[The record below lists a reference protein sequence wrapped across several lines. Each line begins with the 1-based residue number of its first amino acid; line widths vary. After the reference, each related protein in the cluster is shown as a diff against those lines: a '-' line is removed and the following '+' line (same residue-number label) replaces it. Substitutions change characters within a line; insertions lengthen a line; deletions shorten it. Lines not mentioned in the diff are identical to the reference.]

1 MSILGRMKLT
11 MEFIYEERGG
21 IYEDSIDSIHVEMLM
36 KEASIWSQ
44 FMRILMEIYKY
55 SMKSIYEVRVDG
67 YFQILLKFYL

>member
-11 MEFIYEERGG
+11 MEVIYEEGVG

-44 FMRILMEIYKY
+44 SMRSLIEIYKY

-67 YFQILLKFYL
+67 YFQVLLKF

>member
-11 MEFIYEERGG
+11 IEFIYEEGVG

-44 FMRILMEIYKY
+44 SMRSLIEIYKY

-67 YFQILLKFYL
+67 YFQVLLKF

>member
-11 MEFIYEERGG
+11 MEFIYEEGVG

-44 FMRILMEIYKY
+44 SMR
-55 SMKSIYEVRVDG
+55 S
-67 YFQILLKFYL
+67 